1 MDIPSNKED
10 KTNSVHLS
18 GSAELLILRQKELYK
33 HDQSDWRPIKDTYT

>member
-18 GSAELLILRQKELYK
+18 GSAELLILRQKEILK
-33 HDQSDWRPIKDTYT
+33 LTRNNVICQCSMKN